1 VWPRLFD
8 LAGRGWALAR
18 AFLFAVPREVDVT
31 LFWIRVATLALCA
44 LWSVSI
50 ATESVTTGSIMGSWV
65 HWPELFIH
73 EAGHIVFRIFGT
85 YAGVL
90 GGSLFQV
97 VLPLAGSLSMLLRRR
112 APFPAA
118 ICVWFAGVGFVDFAP
133 YVYDAQNPK
142 LPLIGG
148 GTGRDS
154 FHDWRFLLDRFDWVR
169 FSKPF
174 GFFTYWTGLFV
185 MLLGLVWAGIILF
198 LQSKNRAGDL
208 YREQ

>member
-1 VWPRLFD
+1 M
-8 LAGRGWALAR
+8 
-18 AFLFAVPREVDVT
+18 
-31 LFWIRVATLALCA
+31 RVAALGFA
-44 LWSVSI
+44 TLWSIAIVSEDI
-50 ATESVTTGSIMGSWV
+50 RTGSIMNSWV

-73 EAGHIVFRIFGT
+73 ESGHIVFRLFGE

-90 GGSLFQV
+90 GGSLMQV

-118 ICVWFAGVGFVDFAP
+118 LCVWFAGVGFVDFAP
-133 YVYDAQNPK
+133 YVYDAQSPK
-142 LPLIGG
+142 LPLLGG

-154 FHDWRFLLDRFDWVR
+154 FHDWRFLLNPFDWVR
-169 FSKPF
+169 FSKPL
-174 GFFTYWTGLFV
+174 GYCTYLTGLLV
-185 MLLGLVWAGIILF
+185 MLLSLLWAGYVLW